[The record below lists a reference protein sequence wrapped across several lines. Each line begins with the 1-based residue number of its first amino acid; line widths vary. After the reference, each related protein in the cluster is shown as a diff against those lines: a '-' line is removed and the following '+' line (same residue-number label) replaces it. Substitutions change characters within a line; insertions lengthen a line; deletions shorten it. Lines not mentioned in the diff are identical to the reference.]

1 MAARYEQAG
10 HRIAILNP
18 VTEEVIDYVESFDEE
33 RIDQA
38 VSRAAEGFR
47 EWSQRTQYQRNQVLY
62 RFIDLYMSLVDE
74 LSLLLSRET
83 GKPLAQARGEF
94 NSITSLTRGYCEKIR
109 HLYGDV
115 FPSGAEE
122 TKGVKDIVFTRRE
135 PLGVIAAF
143 LPFNF
148 PIDLFGQKVIP
159 ALVAGNS
166 VIVKP
171 PSDCPLTICRII
183 GLLHEAGMPEY
194 AVQAVTG
201 SGALIGD
208 HLAGHPGIQ
217 AVSMTGSTETGIR
230 IYRHA
235 APNLT
240 RVFLELG
247 GNDAFIIRED
257 ADIGLAVREAM
268 GSRCGNA
275 GQICCASK
283 RFLAH
288 ERVAGAFALALKAEL
303 EKIRQGDPLDPSVTM
318 GSLINEAAA
327 VTAEEQVAR
336 TVAQGA
342 DCILGGRR
350 FDRVFFP
357 PTILTNVSRDMD
369 IARDM
374 EVFAA
379 VFPVIP
385 FKTDDEALEIANQS
399 SYGLMSAIITADY
412 KRAFQMAERLQ
423 AGGVVING
431 GGCFRLS
438 EQPFGGY
445 KKSGIG
451 REGISYTLLEYTQEK
466 TYALKGVL

>member
-1 MAARYEQAG
+1 MAARYETNSR
-10 HRIAILNP
+10 RISIFNP
-18 VTEEVIDYVESFDEE
+18 VTEEVIDYVEAFDEA
-33 RIDQA
+33 RIDDA
-38 VSRAAEGFR
+38 VNKAKEGYR
-47 EWSQRTQYQRNQVLY
+47 EWSQWTQYQRNQACY
-62 RFIDLYMSLVDE
+62 RFIDLYMSRVEE

-94 NSITSLTRGYCEKIR
+94 QSITSLTRGYCEKIR

-159 ALVAGNS
+159 AIVAGNA

-171 PSDCPLTICRII
+171 PSDCPLTVCKIVDI
-183 GLLHEAGMPEY
+183 LHEAGVPEY
-194 AVQAVTG
+194 AIQAVTG
-201 SGALIGD
+201 SGARIGD
-208 HLAGHPGIQ
+208 YLAGQPDIQ

-247 GNDAFIIRED
+247 GNDAFIMRED
-257 ADIGLAVREAM
+257 ADIELAVREAM

-283 RFLAH
+283 RFLVH
-288 ERVAGAFALALKAEL
+288 ERIAGPFAQALKSEL
-303 EKIRQGDPLDPSVTM
+303 EKIRQGNPLDPAVTM
-318 GSLINEAAA
+318 GSLINEQAA
-327 VTAEEQVAR
+327 VTAEEQVSQ

-342 DCILGGRR
+342 ECILGGRR

-357 PTILTNVSRDMD
+357 PTILTNVSRDAD
-369 IARDM
+369 VAKDM
-374 EVFAA
+374 EIFAA
-379 VFPVIP
+379 VFPIIP
-385 FKTDDEALEIANQS
+385 FRTDQEALEIANQS
-399 SYGLMSAIITADY
+399 SYGLMSAIFTADY
-412 KRAFQMAERLQ
+412 KRAFQMAEKIQ

-431 GGCFRLS
+431 GGCFRLA

-451 REGISYTLLEYTQEK
+451 REGISHTLLEYTQEK

>member
-1 MAARYEQAG
+1 MASRYEKENK
-10 HRIAILNP
+10 RLVIFDP
-18 VTEEVIDYVESFDEE
+18 VTEEVIDYVKAFNAEEIDEVVKN
-33 RIDQA
+33 A
-38 VSRAAEGFR
+38 KKGFR
-47 EWSQRTQYQRNQVLY
+47 QWSKFTQYQRNQVFFK
-62 RFIDLYMSLVDE
+62 FIDLYMSRVDE
-74 LSLLLSRET
+74 LSLLLSREM

-109 HLYGDV
+109 HMYGDV
-115 FPSGAEE
+115 FNSGAEE

-135 PLGVIAAF
+135 PLGIVAAF
-143 LPFNF
+143 LPFNY

-159 ALVAGNS
+159 AIVAGNAS
-166 VIVKP
+166 IVKP
-171 PSDCPLTICRII
+171 PSDCPLTICKIVD
-183 GLLHEAGMPEY
+183 LLHEAGMPEY
-194 AVQAVTG
+194 AIQVVTG
-201 SGALIGD
+201 SGSLIGD

-217 AVSMTGSTETGIR
+217 AVSLTGSNEVGVR
-230 IYRHA
+230 IYQNA

-247 GNDAFIIRED
+247 GNDAFIVRED
-257 ADIGLAVREAM
+257 ADIDLAVREAM

-283 RFLAH
+283 RFIVH
-288 ERVAGAFALALKAEL
+288 ENIADAFAQALKAEL
-303 EKIRQGDPLDPSVTM
+303 EKVRQGDPRDPSVTM
-318 GSLINEAAA
+318 GSLINEQAAI
-327 VTAEEQVAR
+327 TAEAQIDK

-342 DCILGGRR
+342 TCILGGKR

-357 PTILTNVSRDMD
+357 PTVLTNVSRDMD
-369 IARDM
+369 IAKDM
-374 EVFAA
+374 EVFAP
-379 VFPVIP
+379 VFPIIP
-385 FKTDDEALEIANQS
+385 FKTDEEALSITNQS
-399 SYGLMSAIITADY
+399 SYGLMSAIFTADY
-412 KRAFQMAERLQ
+412 KRAFQMAEEIE

-451 REGISYTLLEYTQEK
+451 REGISHTLLEYTQEK

>member
-1 MAARYEQAG
+1 MASRFDQDLVRFE
-10 HRIAILNP
+10 IFDP
-18 VTEEVIDYVESFDEE
+18 VTEQTIGYVPAFTEEQIDE
-33 RIDQA
+33 A
-38 VSRAAEGFR
+38 VKNARQGFR
-47 EWSQRTQYQRNQVLY
+47 EWSARTQYQRNQVFY
-62 RFIDLYMSLVDE
+62 KFIELYMAQLEE
-74 LSLLLSRET
+74 LALLLSRET
-83 GKPLAQARGEF
+83 GKPLAQAKGEF

-122 TKGVKDIVFTRRE
+122 TKGVHDIVFTRRE
-135 PLGVIAAF
+135 PLGVVAAF
-143 LPFNF
+143 LPFNY

-159 ALVAGNS
+159 AIVAGNACL
-166 VIVKP
+166 VKP
-171 PSDCPLTICRII
+171 PSDCPLTICRIVE
-183 GLLHEAGMPEY
+183 LLHQAGMPEY

-201 SGALIGD
+201 SGAVIGD

-217 AVSMTGSTETGIR
+217 AVSMTGSTEVGVR
-230 IYRHA
+230 IYQKA

-247 GNDAFIIRED
+247 GNDAFIMRAD
-257 ADIGLAVREAM
+257 ANIPLAVTEAM

-283 RFLAH
+283 RFIVHRSIADD
-288 ERVAGAFALALKAEL
+288 FAQALNAAL
-303 EKIRQGDPLDPSVTM
+303 EKVRQGDPRDPEVTM
-318 GSLINEAAA
+318 GSLINEQAAI
-327 VTAEEQVAR
+327 TAERQVAL
-336 TVAQGA
+336 TVEQGA
-342 DCILGGRR
+342 KCILGGKR

-357 PTILTNVSRDMD
+357 PTVLTDVSAESD

-374 EVFAA
+374 EVFAP
-379 VFPVIP
+379 VFPIIP
-385 FKTDDEALEIANQS
+385 FDTDEQALAIANQS
-399 SYGLMSAIITADY
+399 SYGLMSAIFTADY
-412 KRAFQMAERLQ
+412 KKAFQMAEQ
-423 AGGVVING
+423 IEAGGVVING

-445 KKSGIG
+445 KKSGMG

>member
-1 MAARYEQAG
+1 MAARYEKDSR
-10 HRIAILNP
+10 RIAIFNP
-18 VTEEVIDYVESFDEE
+18 VTEEVIDYVKAFDEGQ
-33 RIDQA
+33 IDEA
-38 VSRAAEGFR
+38 VDKAKGGYR
-47 EWSQRTQYQRNQVLY
+47 EWSQWTQYQRNQVFY
-62 RFIDLYMSLVDE
+62 RFIDLYMSRVEE

-83 GKPLAQARGEF
+83 GKPLAQARSEF

-135 PLGVIAAF
+135 PLGVVAAF

-159 ALVAGNS
+159 AIVAGNA

-171 PSDCPLTICRII
+171 PSDCPLTICKIVDI
-183 GLLHEAGMPEY
+183 LHEAGMPEY
-194 AVQAVTG
+194 AIQAVTG

-230 IYRHA
+230 IYQHA

-247 GNDAFIIRED
+247 GNDAFIVRED
-257 ADIGLAVREAM
+257 ADIDLAVREAM

-283 RFLAH
+283 RFLVH
-288 ERVAGAFALALKAEL
+288 ERIADAFARTLKAEL
-303 EKIRQGDPLDPSVTM
+303 EKTRQGDPLDPAVTM
-318 GSLINEAAA
+318 GSLINEQAAIA
-327 VTAEEQVAR
+327 AEEQVNR

-342 DCILGGRR
+342 DCVLGGRR

-357 PTILTNVSRDMD
+357 PTILTHVSREMD
-369 IARDM
+369 IAKDM

-379 VFPVIP
+379 VFPIIP

-399 SYGLMSAIITADY
+399 SYGLMSAIFTADY
-412 KRAFQMAERLQ
+412 KRAFQMAENIQ

>member
-1 MAARYEQAG
+1 MAARYEKSRG
-10 HRIAILNP
+10 RFAIFNP
-18 VTEEVIDYVESFDEE
+18 VTEEALGDVKAFSEEEIDG
-33 RIDQA
+33 A
-38 VSRAAEGFR
+38 VDRAREGFCQ
-47 EWSQRTQYQRNQVLY
+47 WSSRTQYQRNQVLY
-62 RFIDLYMSLVDE
+62 KFIELYLQQVEE

-94 NSITSLTRGYCEKIR
+94 NSLTSLTRGYCEKIR

-122 TKGVKDIVFTRRE
+122 VKGVNDIVFTRRE

-148 PIDLFGQKVIP
+148 PVDLFGQKVIP
-159 ALVAGNS
+159 AIVAGNA
-166 VIVKP
+166 VLVKP
-171 PSDCPLTICRII
+171 PSDCPLTVCRIV
-183 GLLHEAGMPEY
+183 GLLHEAGMPSC

-201 SGALIGD
+201 SGARIGD
-208 HLAGHPGIQ
+208 YLAGHPGIQ

-247 GNDAFIIRED
+247 GNDAFIVRED
-257 ADIGLAVREAM
+257 ADIDLAVQEAM

-283 RFLAH
+283 RFLIH
-288 ERVAGAFALALKAEL
+288 EKAAGRFSRALKTEL
-303 EKIRQGDPLDPSVTM
+303 EQIRQGDPLDPSVTM
-318 GSLINEAAA
+318 GSLINEQAA
-327 VTAEEQVAR
+327 VTAQEQVERA
-336 TVAQGA
+336 VAQGA
-342 DCILGGRR
+342 ECILGGRR
-350 FDRVFFP
+350 FNRVFFP
-357 PTILTNVSRDMD
+357 PTVLTGVTREMD

-379 VFPVIP
+379 VFPIIP
-385 FKTDDEALEIANQS
+385 FKTDEEALEIANQS
-399 SYGLMSAIITADY
+399 CYGLMSAVFTADY
-412 KRAFQMAERLQ
+412 KKAFRMAERLQ

-451 REGISYTLLEYTQEK
+451 REGISHTLLEYTQEK

>member
-1 MAARYEQAG
+1 MAARYEKSRN
-10 HRIAILNP
+10 RITIFNP
-18 VTEEVIDYVESFDEE
+18 VTEEALGDVEAFGEEEID
-33 RIDQA
+33 
-38 VSRAAEGFR
+38 RAAARAREGFR
-47 EWSQRTQYQRNQVLY
+47 QWSRKTQYQRNQVLY
-62 RFIDLYMSLVDE
+62 QFIELYLQQVEE

-94 NSITSLTRGYCEKIR
+94 NSLTSLTRGYCEKIR

-148 PIDLFGQKVIP
+148 PVDLFGQKVIP
-159 ALVAGNS
+159 AVTAGNA
-166 VIVKP
+166 VLVKP
-171 PSDCPLTICRII
+171 PSDCPLTVCRMVE
-183 GLLHEAGMPEY
+183 LLHEAGMPSG
-194 AVQAVTG
+194 AIQAVTG
-201 SGALIGD
+201 SGASIGD
-208 HLAGHPGIQ
+208 YLAGHPGIQ

-247 GNDAFIIRED
+247 GNDAFIVRED
-257 ADIGLAVREAM
+257 ADIALAVQEAI

-283 RFLAH
+283 RFLIH
-288 ERVAGAFALALKAEL
+288 EKAAERFSGALKAEL

-318 GSLINEAAA
+318 GSLINEQAA
-327 VTAEEQVAR
+327 VTAQEQVER

-342 DCILGGRR
+342 ECILGGRR
-350 FDRVFFP
+350 FNRVFFP
-357 PTILTNVSRDMD
+357 PTVLTGVTREMD
-369 IARDM
+369 IAGDM

-379 VFPVIP
+379 VFPIIP
-385 FKTDDEALEIANQS
+385 FKTDEEALEIANQS
-399 SYGLMSAIITADY
+399 SYGLMSAVFTADY
-412 KRAFQMAERLQ
+412 RKAFQMAERLQ

-451 REGISYTLLEYTQEK
+451 REGISHTLLEYTQEK